1 MAKYTMEALI
11 RFFEYDINNEGLIAV
26 LFDLLSCMQ
35 DNHRIKLELDFDNQY
50 KHRIHGKLAK
60 SNIIESSN

>member
-26 LFDLLSCMQ
+26 LFDLLSCM
-35 DNHRIKLELDFDNQY
+35 
-50 KHRIHGKLAK
+50 
-60 SNIIESSN
+60 